1 MDGSEDVPIPD
12 LPDRLHSVAIHL
24 LRRLRVEDD
33 SAGLSAPRLSAL
45 SVLVFRGD
53 MTLGELAGAEQVRPP
68 SMTRLVRELEKAGL
82 VEVSSHPDDRRAI
95 LVRATKEGVAVVQ
108 EGRSRRVRRL
118 QEMLEPLT
126 DAERRTVGVAVGI
139 LGRMLTSR

>member
-1 MDGSEDVPIPD
+1 MTRSEESPIPE

-33 SAGLSAPRLSAL
+33 TTGLSAPRLSAL
-45 SVLVFRGD
+45 SVLVFRGE
-53 MTLGELAGAEQVRPP
+53 MTLGELATAEQVRPP

-82 VEVSSHPDDRRAI
+82 VEVAGHPDDRRAI
-95 LVRATKEGVAVVQ
+95 LVRASGEGAAIVQ

-118 QEMLEPLT
+118 QELLEPLSQS
-126 DAERRTVGVAVGI
+126 DRRTIGDAVEI
-139 LGRMLTSR
+139 LSTALKA